1 MGWQLSL
8 HEEAGKN
15 KPKRRQKKRR
25 LKRELQHSTAQQ
37 LTRSHNP
44 VNSALFLLTQIDL
57 ETGPGLEGIYFL
69 LLLGQT
75 LPYIH

>member
-8 HEEAGKN
+8 HEEAGKT
-15 KPKRRQKKRR
+15 KPKRRQEKEASEKRV
-25 LKRELQHSTAQQ
+25 AAQ

-44 VNSALFLLTQIDL
+44 VNSAFLLLTQIEL

-75 LPYIH
+75 LPYIHR